1 MAKYT
6 PAECTTRFWQL
17 SPPASTQ
24 LIWFDFTGVPEP
36 AENQHKTII
45 SITKVVGWY
54 SHGECDAN
62 HIIKWGIRMTF
73 TQQRVTLK
81 HECVRQSPLES
92 IPLGSRNIQIVCQWK
107 RDCSD
112 QSKHQG
118 LMFCAILVE
127 IWMCIFVRKK
137 TSPEDES
144 WWFNAKCFPIGEIIS
159 CINLSKNKWSS
170 HGGCNAVVATE
181 MHAPMRAYLQLGDL
195 VHASNF
201 QQKVFPAMSSGCK
214 TLLKAKKKTKTEKKQ
229 EAAASLPA
237 AEGITFIRTGWHFS
251 HLKNRAPAPARPVL
265 PWTCFLCCVSD
276 WLWQEFSSTL

>member
-1 MAKYT
+1 M
-6 PAECTTRFWQL
+6 
-17 SPPASTQ
+17 
-24 LIWFDFTGVPEP
+24 WFDFTGVPEP
-36 AENQHKTII
+36 AENQHETII

-62 HIIKWGIRMTF
+62 HIIKWGIWMTF

-107 RDCSD
+107 QDCSD

-118 LMFCAILVE
+118 LMFCAILDKDHLNCTSRNMNVYFCE
-127 IWMCIFVRKK
+127 KK

-144 WWFNAKCFPIGEIIS
+144 WWLNAKCFPIGQIIS
-159 CINLSKNKWSS
+159 CINVSKNKWSS

-201 QQKVFPAMSSGCK
+201 QQKVFPAMSNGCK
-214 TLLKAKKKTKTEKKQ
+214 TLRKAKKKTKTEKTGSSGELTCCWRDHFYQNWLAFKFKF
-229 EAAASLPA
+229 
-237 AEGITFIRTGWHFS
+237 TFKEQRSPPPGSMDMFPLLHF
-251 HLKNRAPAPARPVL
+251 
-265 PWTCFLCCVSD
+265 WM
-276 WLWQEFSSTL
+276 TLTRV